1 MLTTAK
7 KGPTV
12 KLSNSGSRTENLSVG
27 GQSLRTTVT
36 ALRSITS
43 VHLSLP
49 VIRGLG
55 TSAGSVAN
63 MKYGVVSPPD
73 ILVL

>member
-27 GQSLRTTVT
+27 GQSLRTTVVN

-49 VIRGLG
+49 VIGGWG
-55 TSAGSVAN
+55 TSAGIVAK
-63 MKYGVVSPPD
+63 MRYGVVNT
-73 ILVL
+73 LGLL